1 MESLILTL
9 AFSTLIAILYY
20 VIKRFVE
27 KMLLNEQLLYIDTY
41 LVFYPIFENIDM
53 MCNKYSSGIINS
65 QENYEFNADFFR
77 FEVYAKFVV
86 DLLYKLC
93 IYYNYDYDKIN
104 NVLKIERVAH
114 IFFILKHID
123 KNRHTNLFLSYS
135 NKFIAFSKQYFN
147 KLVPFSF

>member
-41 LVFYPIFENIDM
+41 LVYYPIFENIDM
-53 MCNKYSSGIINS
+53 MCKKYSSGIINS
-65 QENYEFNADFFR
+65 QDNYEFNADFFR

-93 IYYNYDYDKIN
+93 IYYNYNYDKIN
-104 NVLKIERVAH
+104 NVISIKRVAN
-114 IFFILKHID
+114 ILFILKYID
-123 KNRHTNLFLSYS
+123 KNRHTKLLHSYN
-135 NKFIAFSKQYFN
+135 NKFIDFLKQYFN